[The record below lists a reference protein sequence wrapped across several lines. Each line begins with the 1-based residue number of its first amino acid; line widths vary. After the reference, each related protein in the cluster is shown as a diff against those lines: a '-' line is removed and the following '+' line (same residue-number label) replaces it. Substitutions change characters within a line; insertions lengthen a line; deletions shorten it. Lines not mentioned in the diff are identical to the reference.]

1 MRTDKTI
8 CAYCGK
14 TKEGLSF
21 MIGAS
26 NKPDWCMV
34 EGTGKITCPECYE
47 GAMEEG
53 QEAIRQH
60 IADHNKQED

>member
-1 MRTDKTI
+1 MRNDKTT

-21 MIGAS
+21 AIGAS

-34 EGTGKITCPECYE
+34 EGTGKMTCPGCYDK
-47 GAMEEG
+47 AMEEG
-53 QEAIRQH
+53 QKVIKRHVESFSS
-60 IADHNKQED
+60 